1 MGEWHTEIVNTLRRV
16 FMVYYSDSCQ
26 VHTVFK
32 VILCNFICSN

>member
-1 MGEWHTEIVNTLRRV
+1 MGEGYIEIANVLRRV

-26 VHTVFK
+26 VHTIFK